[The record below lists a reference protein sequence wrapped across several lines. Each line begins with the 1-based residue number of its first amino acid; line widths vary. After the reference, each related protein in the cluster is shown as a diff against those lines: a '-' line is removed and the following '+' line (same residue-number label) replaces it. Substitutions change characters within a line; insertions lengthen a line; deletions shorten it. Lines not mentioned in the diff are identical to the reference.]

1 MNRILLLGAG
11 GQLGQE
17 INKDLSKNHDI
28 LSLTKKECDITNYS
42 FLEEK
47 IKLFKPKVIIN
58 AAAYTNV
65 DDAENNESLADNINH
80 LAVNN
85 LARLSKDYKVVLI
98 HFSTD
103 YIFNHKINKPISED
117 EKEDPINV
125 YGLTKYLGEKSIIRN
140 MENFYILRI
149 SWVYGKYGKNF
160 PKTILNLA
168 KNKKEL
174 NIVDD
179 QIGSPTPTS
188 LISSVINKLLVL
200 HFKGENYF
208 GIYNLSPN
216 GSCSWYEIGNFIL
229 GHVKDKKNFKLKTI
243 NKISSKEFK
252 SLAKRPK
259 YSYLDNS
266 KIQKVLNVNIHD
278 WKYYLK
284 DFIESNYEN

>member
-11 GQLGQE
+11 GQLGKE
-17 INKDLSKNHDI
+17 INKNLSKNYDI
-28 LSLTKKECDITNYS
+28 LSLTKEDCDITNYS
-42 FLEEK
+42 LIEEK
-47 IKLFKPKVIIN
+47 IQLFKPRVVIN
-58 AAAYTNV
+58 AAAFTNV

-80 LAVNN
+80 LAVDN
-85 LARLSKDYKVVLI
+85 LSRLSKNYKIVLI

-103 YIFNHKINKPISED
+103 YIFNHKKNTPISED
-117 EKEDPINV
+117 EKEDPINM
-125 YGLTKYLGEKSIIRN
+125 YGLTKYLGEKSIKKN
-140 MENFYILRI
+140 MKSFYILRI

-160 PKTILNLA
+160 PKTIFQLA

-174 NIVDD
+174 NIVND

-208 GIYNLSPN
+208 GIYNLSPS

-229 GHVKDKKNFKLKTI
+229 EHMKDKKNFKLKTI

-284 DFIESNYEN
+284 DFIDSNYES

>member
-42 FLEEK
+42 FVEEK

-65 DDAENNESLADNINH
+65 DDAENNKSLADNINH
-80 LAVNN
+80 LAVNK

-103 YIFNHKINKPISED
+103 YIFNHKINEPISED

-125 YGLTKYLGEKSIIRN
+125 YGLTKYLGEKSRIRN

-160 PKTILNLA
+160 PKTILKLA

>member
-42 FLEEK
+42 LLEEK

-65 DDAENNESLADNINH
+65 DDAENNESLANNINH
-80 LAVNN
+80 LAVNK

-103 YIFNHKINKPISED
+103 YIFNHKINEPINED

-140 MENFYILRI
+140 MEDFYILRI

-160 PKTILNLA
+160 PKTILKLA

-188 LISSVINKLLVL
+188 LISSVLNKLLVL
-200 HFKGENYF
+200 HFKGDNCF

-229 GHVKDKKNFKLKTI
+229 EHVKDKKNIKLKTI

-266 KIQKVLNVNIHD
+266 KIKKVLNVNIHD

>member
-42 FLEEK
+42 LLEEK

-80 LAVNN
+80 LAVNK
-85 LARLSKDYKVVLI
+85 LAKLSKDYKVVLI

-103 YIFNHKINKPISED
+103 YIFNHKINEPISED

-160 PKTILNLA
+160 PKTILKLA

-188 LISSVINKLLVL
+188 LVSSVINKLLVL
-200 HFKGENYF
+200 HFKGENFF

-243 NKISSKEFK
+243 NKISYEEFK

-266 KIQKVLNVNIHD
+266 KIKKVLNVNIHD

-284 DFIESNYEN
+284 DFIESNHEN

>member
-1 MNRILLLGAG
+1 MSRILLLGAG
-11 GQLGQE
+11 GQLGKE
-17 INKDLSKNHDI
+17 INKDLSKNYDI
-28 LSLTKKECDITNYS
+28 LSLTKEECDITNYP
-42 FLEEK
+42 LVEEK
-47 IKLFKPKVIIN
+47 IQLFKPKVIIN
-58 AAAYTNV
+58 AAAFTNV

-80 LAVNN
+80 LAVDN
-85 LARLSKDYKVVLI
+85 LARLSKNYKVVLI

-103 YIFNHKINKPISED
+103 YIFNHKINEPIDED
-117 EKEDPINV
+117 EKEDPINL

-140 MENFYILRI
+140 MEDFYILRI

-160 PKTILNLA
+160 PKTILKLA

-188 LISSVINKLLVL
+188 LISSVINRLLVL

>member
-42 FLEEK
+42 FVEEK

-58 AAAYTNV
+58 AAAFTNV

-80 LAVNN
+80 LAVDN
-85 LARLSKDYKVVLI
+85 LARLSKNYKVVLI

-103 YIFNHKINKPISED
+103 YIFNHKINEPIDED
-117 EKEDPINV
+117 EKEDPINL

-140 MENFYILRI
+140 MKNFYILRI

-160 PKTILNLA
+160 PKTILKLA

-174 NIVDD
+174 NIVSD

-188 LISSVINKLLVL
+188 LISSVLNKLLVV
-200 HFKGENYF
+200 HFKGDNCF

-229 GHVKDKKNFKLKTI
+229 EHVKDKKNIKLKTI

-266 KIQKVLNVNIHD
+266 KIKKVLNVNIHD

-284 DFIESNYEN
+284 DFIDSNYGN

>member
-11 GQLGQE
+11 GQLGKE
-17 INKDLSKNHDI
+17 INKNLSKNYDI
-28 LSLTKKECDITNYS
+28 LSLTKEDCDITNYS
-42 FLEEK
+42 LIEEK
-47 IKLFKPKVIIN
+47 IQLFKPRVVIN
-58 AAAYTNV
+58 AAAFTNV

-80 LAVNN
+80 LAVDN
-85 LARLSKDYKVVLI
+85 LARLSKNYKFVLI

-103 YIFNHKINKPISED
+103 YIFNHKISEPIRED

-125 YGLTKYLGEKSIIRN
+125 YGLTKYLGEKSVIRN

-160 PKTILNLA
+160 PKTILRLA

-200 HFKGENYF
+200 HLKGDNYF
-208 GIYNLSPN
+208 GIY
-216 GSCSWYEIGNFIL
+216 
-229 GHVKDKKNFKLKTI
+229 T
-243 NKISSKEFK
+243 
-252 SLAKRPK
+252 
-259 YSYLDNS
+259 
-266 KIQKVLNVNIHD
+266 
-278 WKYYLK
+278 
-284 DFIESNYEN
+284 

>member
-42 FLEEK
+42 LLEEK

-80 LAVNN
+80 LAVNK

-103 YIFNHKINKPISED
+103 YIFNHKINEPIDED
-117 EKEDPINV
+117 EKKDPINR

-140 MENFYILRI
+140 MKNFYILRI

-160 PKTILNLA
+160 PKTILKLA

-208 GIYNLSPN
+208 GIYNLSPS

>member
-11 GQLGQE
+11 GQLGKE
-17 INKDLSKNHDI
+17 INKDLSKNYDI
-28 LSLTKKECDITNYS
+28 LSLTKEECDITNYP
-42 FLEEK
+42 LVEEK
-47 IKLFKPKVIIN
+47 IQLFKPKVIIN
-58 AAAYTNV
+58 AAAFTNV

-80 LAVNN
+80 LAVDN
-85 LARLSKDYKVVLI
+85 LARLSKNYKVVLI

-103 YIFNHKINKPISED
+103 YIFNHKINEPIDED
-117 EKEDPINV
+117 EKEDPINL

-140 MENFYILRI
+140 MKNFYILRI

-160 PKTILNLA
+160 PKTILKLA

-174 NIVDD
+174 NIVSD

-188 LISSVINKLLVL
+188 LISSVLNKLLVL
-200 HFKGENYF
+200 HFKGDNYF
-208 GIYNLSPN
+208 GIYNLSPS

-229 GHVKDKKNFKLKTI
+229 EHVKDKKNIKLKTI

-266 KIQKVLNVNIHD
+266 KIKKVLNVNIHD

-284 DFIESNYEN
+284 DFIDSNYGN

>member
-17 INKDLSKNHDI
+17 IYKDLSNNYDI

-42 FLEEK
+42 FVEEK

-80 LAVNN
+80 LAVDN
-85 LARLSKDYKVVLI
+85 LARLSKNYKVVLI

-103 YIFNHKINKPISED
+103 YIFNHKISEPISED

-125 YGLTKYLGEKSIIRN
+125 YGLTKYLGEKSIIKN

-160 PKTILNLA
+160 PKTILRLA
-168 KNKKEL
+168 RNKKEL
-174 NIVDD
+174 NIVSD

-200 HFKGENYF
+200 HFKDENYF
-208 GIYNLSPN
+208 GIYNLSPS

-284 DFIESNYEN
+284 DFIDSNYEN

>member
-1 MNRILLLGAG
+1 MSRILLLGAG

-65 DDAENNESLADNINH
+65 DDAENNESMADNINH
-80 LAVNN
+80 LAVNK

-103 YIFNHKINKPISED
+103 YIFNHKINEPISED

-160 PKTILNLA
+160 PKTILKLA